1 MPLGHAW
8 AQRVA
13 DEIGVRI
20 LMIKGPVPALH
31 GLRPRRVSGD
41 VDVLVEPAGF
51 DRFVS
56 ALEDAG
62 WRERPATFASARFT
76 LHSRSLIRDTW
87 PCDIDVHSCFPG
99 FLADPTVVFEALW
112 ARRVQVDLAHQSCD
126 APDRLG
132 SALILA
138 LHCLRGGSTDRRYA
152 AELDFLVDAFDL
164 TSSEEHELA
173 ALASRTGCEQTL
185 RTVLT
190 RMGVAPDALRTDAGS
205 DRDRAAALQEWER
218 RVVAGGGAYYWLA
231 AFRRAGARER
241 VVIAARALWPSDRDL
256 LLNHPE
262 ISDALA
268 PKLGARVRRY
278 GRGLKSVPAAV
289 RALAV
294 R

>member
-8 AQRVA
+8 AQRAA

-20 LMIKGPVPALH
+20 LVIKGPVPALH

-51 DRFVS
+51 ELFVT
-56 ALEDAG
+56 ALQDAG

-99 FLADPTVVFEALW
+99 FLADPDVVFEALW
-112 ARRVQVDLAHQSCD
+112 ARRVRIDLAHQSCD

-152 AELDFLVDAFDL
+152 AELDFLVRASDL
-164 TSSEEHELA
+164 SPSEGRELA

-185 RTVLT
+185 RTVLA
-190 RMGVAPDALRTDAGS
+190 RMGIAPDALRAAAGS
-205 DRDRAAALQEWER
+205 DPDRATALREWER
-218 RVVAGGGAYYWLA
+218 RVVAGGGAYFWLA
-231 AFRRAGARER
+231 AFRRARASER
-241 VVIAARALWPSDRDL
+241 FAIVARALWPSDRDL

-262 ISDALA
+262 VPDALS

-289 RALAV
+289 RALTV